1 MSRPVLLL
9 VVAAAVL
16 AAPSAAEARWT
27 AWKVGTVQHRS
38 TWDWRETAT
47 TCTSADAVVLSE
59 QGTKTLLSLTPQQVR
74 RVARRR
80 GGRSVPGL
88 ADGIFLRNGPF
99 GVVEGRGR
107 AAVRSVQVVQECGV
121 TGYDEAGDPSFGPVG
136 SPVSD
141 TCEEVVEA
149 RFEVFSFLPLEG
161 RLGKSVGVRLI
172 EDVGAEPVCPARPG
186 GYGTL
191 GPAAI
196 AGSIPV
202 KRVALSRFFGART
215 TVALQHSRSRTT
227 PAGDATI
234 VGSTTTRSKVAL
246 RRITRPEA
254 CFPGRRR
261 SAVVERR
268 FVCTAR

>member
-1 MSRPVLLL
+1 MSRLACLL
-9 VVAAAVL
+9 VVAAAGL
-16 AAPSAAEARWT
+16 AVPSAAEARWT
-27 AWKVGTVQHRS
+27 AWKVGKVEHRS

-59 QGTKTLLSLTPQQVR
+59 SGSKTLLSLTPQQVR
-74 RVARRR
+74 RVPRRR
-80 GGRSVPGL
+80 GGRSVAGL
-88 ADGIFLRNGPF
+88 ADGILLQYGPF

-107 AAVRSVQVVQECGV
+107 AAVRSAQVVQECGI
-121 TGYDEAGDPSFGPVG
+121 TGYDAAGDPTFGPVG

-141 TCEEVVEA
+141 TCDEVVEA
-149 RFEVFSFLPLEG
+149 RFEVFSFLPLQG
-161 RLGKSVGVRLI
+161 RLGRSVGVRLI
-172 EDVGAEPVCPARPG
+172 EDIGAEPVCSSRPG

-202 KRVALSRFFGART
+202 KRVALSRFFGSRT
-215 TVALQHSRSRTT
+215 TVALQHSRKRTA

-234 VGSTTTRSKVAL
+234 VGTTTTHSKVSL

-254 CFPGRRR
+254 CFRGRRR